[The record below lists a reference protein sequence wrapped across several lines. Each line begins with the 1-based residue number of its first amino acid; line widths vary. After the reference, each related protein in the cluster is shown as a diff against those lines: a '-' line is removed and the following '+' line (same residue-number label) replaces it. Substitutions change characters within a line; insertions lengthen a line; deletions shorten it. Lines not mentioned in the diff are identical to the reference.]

1 MPKNLKTDVLIIGAG
16 ISGLATAHF
25 LENHN
30 VQVNILEKESYS
42 GGNIRS
48 QRMESFLVE
57 YGPNSTLDTTPLLHQ
72 LLIDLD
78 IENFVEYAKPNA
90 KKRYI
95 VRNGQLNALPMGPL
109 HFLKSDLFSK
119 SAKLRLLKE
128 PFISPSNT
136 NKEESLA
143 DFVKRRLGQEFLDYA
158 INPFVAG
165 VYAGVP
171 EKLSVRSAFPKLY
184 ELEQTYGSLFK
195 GAIGAAIKRRKSNET
210 PKQRARL
217 FSFQDGMQTIID
229 ALVKQFSNRIYTD
242 SKIDFIRKQHSG
254 FEVAFRSNNEF
265 HSIRCS
271 SLLFVIPTHSFAEL
285 NFEFNFPIRNQ
296 LNQVSYPPVT
306 MVFFGYHENPAKIP
320 LDGFGFLIPEK
331 ENRNILGT
339 IWSSTLFSNRAPTG
353 GVALT
358 TYIGGSRQPE
368 NALKPKEQII
378 NMVEQDLQ
386 DLMGIDKKPDFV
398 EIKRWDKAIPQYN
411 LGHQEIIDSIE
422 ACEKEYPGLYLSGNF
437 RGGISV
443 GDCVKQANVMSE
455 QIASDLEIH
464 TDSLKTET
472 I

>member
-72 LLIDLD
+72 LFIDLD

-195 GAIGAAIKRRKSNET
+195 GAIGVAIKRRKSNET
-210 PKQRARL
+210 SKQRARL

-271 SLLFVIPTHSFAEL
+271 SLLFVIPTHSFAGL
-285 NFEFNFPIRNQ
+285 NFEFDFPIRNQ

-455 QIASDLEIH
+455 QIASDLKIH